1 MVSTSKEN
9 GFEIDAKL
17 GIPVG
22 KYYVVGWDVDTTGRR
37 LVDEICQIAAF
48 SKDNSF
54 SQYVMPYRDLNMAAK
69 RRHNIRVVTI
79 GRYRMLK
86 DSKSGKILK
95 TKSEISALNDFLH
108 WLEEL
113 RGKDLDGVLLVSHE
127 PRKCAPALLL
137 ESLRRYNLVD
147 RFMAVVKGFVNS
159 YTIAELKCA
168 KTVKSFSLRTLSK
181 VLLDKEGD
189 LDNAME
195 RARLAYQVTHHLCG
209 GDEKPETAQGAGDA
223 REASTSFLE
232 TICGFVWS
240 IKSEEEELEQLKG
253 ILKKQNSLRPIFW
266 PLLRFSRKERQRAS
280 GLRRLLVD
288 AGVEYESLT
297 VHYAADGKQGISKLL
312 ETVKGEPKEIEELQ
326 DILLGHFDPDHKPKP
341 EAKPEPVQGKV
352 LSGENASGTS
362 TPDTTESSPMKSP
375 SSGSET
381 NVTSSVTQSLPGS
394 PGKQVSSTRS
404 LDKEDISQSKS
415 YSSDSPTL
423 TAAHGRT
430 SHARTTVGSAIEA
443 SKKIQGPSSPQM
455 GRNLGAVGDSTP
467 LERPVPVPIQPT
479 AVEISETASHVLR
492 RSYRRT
498 KPPERLNLSN
508 DNALG

>member
-1 MVSTSKEN
+1 MGASIVRENLPRNHWCELPDSLYGASILGITSK
-9 GFEIDAKL
+9 IL
-17 GIPVG
+17 
-22 KYYVVGWDVDTTGRR
+22 
-37 LVDEICQIAAF
+37 
-48 SKDNSF
+48 
-54 SQYVMPYRDLNMAAK
+54 
-69 RRHNIRVVTI
+69 
-79 GRYRMLK
+79 
-86 DSKSGKILK
+86 SGVFNTCGGGELSTDKNDKILK

-189 LDNAME
+189 QDNAME

-240 IKSEEEELEQLKG
+240 IESEEEELEQLKAV
-253 ILKKQNSLRPIFW
+253 LKKQNSLRPIFW

-288 AGVEYESLT
+288 AGVEFESLT
-297 VHYAADGKQGISKLL
+297 VHYAADGKKGISKLL

-341 EAKPEPVQGKV
+341 EAKSEPVEVKV
-352 LSGENASGTS
+352 LSGENVSGTS
-362 TPDTTESSPMKSP
+362 TPDTTASSPMKSP

-381 NVTSSVTQSLPGS
+381 NVTSSVTQTTNSPGTESLPGS
-394 PGKQVSSTRS
+394 PGKQASLKQS

-415 YSSDSPTL
+415 YSSGSPTL
-423 TAAHGRT
+423 
-430 SHARTTVGSAIEA
+430 
-443 SKKIQGPSSPQM
+443 
-455 GRNLGAVGDSTP
+455 
-467 LERPVPVPIQPT
+467 
-479 AVEISETASHVLR
+479 
-492 RSYRRT
+492 
-498 KPPERLNLSN
+498 
-508 DNALG
+508 

>member
-48 SKDNSF
+48 SKDTSF

-86 DSKSGKILK
+86 DSKSGKQFVFSGSGQLIDKKVVNTGGKSHRHAHKLSTLVGPCHLHNLDQLVDKLQYRRILK

-147 RFMAVVKGFVNS
+147 RFMSVVKGFVNS

-195 RARLAYQVTHHLCG
+195 RARLAYQVTYHLCG

-240 IKSEEEELEQLKG
+240 IKSEEEELEQLKA

-312 ETVKGEPKEIEELQ
+312 ETVKGEPKDIEELQ
-326 DILLGHFDPDHKPKP
+326 DILLGHFDPEHKPKP

-352 LSGENASGTS
+352 LSGENVSGTS

-423 TAAHGRT
+423 
-430 SHARTTVGSAIEA
+430 
-443 SKKIQGPSSPQM
+443 
-455 GRNLGAVGDSTP
+455 
-467 LERPVPVPIQPT
+467 
-479 AVEISETASHVLR
+479 
-492 RSYRRT
+492 
-498 KPPERLNLSN
+498 
-508 DNALG
+508 